1 MSEADV
7 ATIGAIPL
15 FSQVDPEYLG
25 AIATVATP
33 FEVPGGYVLAER
45 GQPGQGMFVILEGS
59 VEVELPSREPV
70 ALGPGEVFGEL
81 SLLAD
86 VGRVARVKAVTAVRG
101 LAIGRSEF
109 VALLHDEPRIAVAML
124 SVLARRL
131 AAAESVDG

>member
-1 MSEADV
+1 MSEADA
-7 ATIGAIPL
+7 ATLRTIPL
-15 FSQVDPEYLG
+15 FSEVDPEHLE

-33 FEVPGGYVLAER
+33 FEVAGGYVLAER

-70 ALGPGEVFGEL
+70 VLGPGEFVGEL

-86 VGRVARVKAVTAVRG
+86 VGRVARVKAATAVRG
-101 LAIGRSEF
+101 LAIGRAEF

-131 AAAESVDG
+131 AAVESGAG